1 MCSTR
6 SSSVTSTVMH
16 SLAAGARA
24 GDSWRALDKLSE
36 SALDLICGRQPKR
49 RSLRLS
55 GVQRERRDRLASGRL
70 LETYVQSSM
79 HVRRTEVRQQVQRK
93 FRDAL
98 GLSSGF

>member
-1 MCSTR
+1 
-6 SSSVTSTVMH
+6 MH